1 MTLRFKTSALLAGA
15 VLIALSVTG
24 FFYLR
29 FLEESLEQALAR
41 NLKISA
47 ETSALAVARLLDEAF
62 CDTQAI
68 ALSLTEADL
77 QRRDAAA
84 LERQLKRMAAIY
96 PKFENGMFLLD
107 PTGLLW
113 TDYPAYPETRG
124 RSFAF
129 RQYFQETVR
138 LGRGIIGEP
147 YRSARTGQPV
157 VTFTAPLRTQTG
169 EPLGL
174 LACSV
179 RLFSPLIFGGLPA
192 HFNRPSGELR
202 IWTRSGVILH
212 DPNPE
217 RIMTRMTDEILSA
230 VQGNRQQNGL
240 ARLPAADGQRLLV
253 AVAEVPATDWLVAA
267 LQSEAEAMA
276 PVRAARNRIFFG
288 LILGVGAAVGFGF
301 IAVRRITQPLAQ
313 LHRSVGRF
321 GSRGNDA
328 TGTIT
333 IGPSVDALSELD
345 SIRSS
350 DEIGRLA
357 AGFQHMARRLEA
369 TLAELAQSVS
379 DWERT
384 FDATA
389 EAIFVLDR
397 EGRIQRLNQPA
408 LRMFGLTPE
417 QAVGQPWLPLLSDPA
432 GGGPGGSGAASVG
445 TATNYQREWYHSQLD
460 RWFELTATAL
470 AGAAEAQPGSLLVVA
485 DISSR
490 KRAEQ
495 ALRGSEEK
503 YRLLVEGTTDLV
515 VKVDLDG
522 RFLFVSPSYCE
533 MFGKSEQE
541 LLGQGFMPLVHE
553 QDRAATARA
562 MEDLHHPPHTC
573 YIEQRALTRDG
584 WRWLA
589 WADKAVLDPNGRVEA
604 IIGIGRDIT
613 ERKQADE
620 ALAQSEERY
629 RSLVENTL
637 EGYFIAEYPS
647 GRLLFANQT
656 ICAMFGYSVHEALEK
671 TIWDVLVSDQHDL
684 IRKRVEQLVSGKRSG
699 GSNSYRMVR
708 RDGSIL
714 VAEISSSAVMHEG
727 RPVIQGVLR
736 DVTERTRLQEQ
747 LQHAQKMEAVGILAG
762 GIAHDFNNLL
772 QSVQG
777 YAELLLLKNNLDER
791 VRRALERIF
800 RAANRGADLTRGL
813 LTFSRRVENQLRSVD
828 LNQHVLEVHQLALRT
843 VPKMIRFK
851 LDLEPEL
858 KPVLA
863 DPSQL
868 EQVLMN
874 LIVNARDA
882 MPNGGTLTIGTRNL
896 HLDQTQAR
904 ALGDIACGDH
914 VLLTVADT
922 GMGMAESILEHIFE
936 PFFTTKGVGEGTGL
950 GLAMVFGIVQ
960 SHKGHVACTSAP
972 GQGTR
977 FSIYL
982 PVALSAQVKQAKTAP
997 PPTTEGN
1004 ETLLLVD
1011 DEAMVRDIAEE
1022 IFRQHGYQV
1031 LTAADGESALTIYG
1045 REGKRIDLVILD
1057 LIMPGMG
1064 GLKCLERLIELDP
1077 EVRVLVASGFVLERD
1092 QHQAL
1097 TGLANVK
1104 EFVRKPYEIGTLLTK
1119 VRHALEA

>member
-1 MTLRFKTSALLAGA
+1 MTLGFKTSALLASA
-15 VLIALSVTG
+15 VLIALGVTG
-24 FFYLR
+24 FFYLG
-29 FLEESLEQALAR
+29 FLEQSLEQALAR

-47 ETSALAVARLLDEAF
+47 ETSALAVARLLDEAL
-62 CDTQAI
+62 CDTQAV
-68 ALSLTEADL
+68 ALSLSEADL

-84 LERQLKRMAAIY
+84 VEQQLKRMAEIY

-107 PTGLLW
+107 PSGLLW
-113 TDYPAYPETRG
+113 TDYPSHPETHG
-124 RSFAF
+124 GSFAF

-157 VTFTAPLRTQTG
+157 VTFTAPLRSATG
-169 EPLGL
+169 ESLGL

-179 RLFSPLIFGGLPA
+179 RLFPSLILGDLPA
-192 HFNRPSGELR
+192 HYNHVSGELR
-202 IWTRSGVILH
+202 LWTRSGLILH
-212 DPNPE
+212 DSNPE
-217 RIMTRMTDEILSA
+217 RIMTRLTDEALSA
-230 VQGNRQQNGL
+230 VQDAHRGIGL
-240 ARLPAADGQRLLV
+240 ARLTAPDGQRSLV

-276 PVRAARNRIFFG
+276 PMRAARNRIFLG
-288 LILGVGAAVGFGF
+288 LILGVGAAIGFGL
-301 IAVRRITQPLAQ
+301 IAVRRITQPLAR
-313 LHRSVGRF
+313 LNRGIGRF
-321 GSRGNDA
+321 GSLNPGGNGGGREAEEVLRDLEA
-328 TGTIT
+328 
-333 IGPSVDALSELD
+333 IGGG
-345 SIRSS
+345 

-357 AGFQHMARRLEA
+357 ASFQHMARRLEV
-369 TLAELAQSVS
+369 TMAELAQSAS

-397 EGRIQRLNQPA
+397 EGRIQRLNQAA
-408 LRMFGLTPE
+408 LGMFNLTSA
-417 QAVGQPWLPLLSDPA
+417 QAVGRSWPPLLLGHAAADPEREGTAPA
-432 GGGPGGSGAASVG
+432 GAGPS
-445 TATNYQREWYHSQLD
+445 YHRECYHSELN

-470 AGAAEAQPGSLLVVA
+470 AGAAGAQPGSLLVVA

-490 KRAEQ
+490 KQAEQ
-495 ALRGSEEK
+495 ALRESEEK
-503 YRLLVEGTTDLV
+503 YRMLVEGTTDLV
-515 VKVDLDG
+515 VKVDLEG

-541 LLGQGFMPLVHE
+541 LLGQSFMPLVHE

-562 MEDLHHPPHTC
+562 MEDLYRPPHTC
-573 YIEQRALTRDG
+573 HIEQRALTSHG

-589 WADKAVLDPNGRVEA
+589 WADKAVLDSSGRVEA
-604 IIGIGRDIT
+604 IIGVGRDT
-613 ERKQADE
+613 TGRRQADE
-620 ALAQSEERY
+620 AVAQSEERY

-637 EGYFIAEYPS
+637 DGYFIAEYPS

-656 ICAMFGYSVHEALEK
+656 LCSMFRYSIHEVLRNP
-671 TIWDVLVSDQHDL
+671 IWDMIAPDQHDL
-684 IRKRVEQLVSGKRSG
+684 ARKYTEQLVSGRSAA
-699 GSNSYRMVR
+699 GSSGYRMVR
-708 RDGSIL
+708 RDGSTF
-714 VAEISSSAVMHEG
+714 VAEVSASAVMHEG

-777 YAELLLLKNNLDER
+777 YAELLLLRTDLDDR
-791 VRRALERIF
+791 IRLGLDRIF

-813 LTFSRRVENQLRSVD
+813 LTFSRRMESQLTSVD
-828 LNQHVLEVHQLALRT
+828 LNQRVIEVHKLALRT

-851 LDLEPEL
+851 LDLEPEI

-882 MPNGGTLTIGTRNL
+882 MPNGGTLTIGTSNL
-896 HLDQTQAR
+896 FLDSDQAR
-904 ALGDIACGDH
+904 ALGDIAPGDY

-922 GMGMAESILEHIFE
+922 GEGMAESTLEHIFE

-960 SHKGHVACTSAP
+960 SHKGHVACASAM
-972 GQGTR
+972 GQGTA

-982 PVALSAQVKQAKTAP
+982 PVAVSAQPKPPKAAP

-1022 IFRQHGYQV
+1022 VFRQHGYQV
-1031 LTAADGESALTIYG
+1031 LTAADGESALAIYG
-1045 REGKRIDLVILD
+1045 REGARIDLVILD

-1064 GLKCLERLIELDP
+1064 GLKCLEHLIELDP
-1077 EVRVLVASGFVLERD
+1077 EVRVLVASGFALERD
-1092 QHQAL
+1092 QHLAL

-1104 EFVRKPYEIGTLLTK
+1104 AFLRKPYEISALLGT
-1119 VRHALEA
+1119 VRRALET